1 MAKLKEVKK
10 KYEHGLKDG
19 IDVADLKKQLDE
31 LDLKRITLE
40 DHEEQMRKKEKV
52 GFIIFKIFNE

>member
-1 MAKLKEVKK
+1 MKT